1 MEYGVVIVGAGPAG
15 ATLARL
21 LAGSGRRILLVDQRR
36 LAVDPGHG
44 EVVVGKCCGG
54 LLAPDA
60 QAMMSRLA
68 LGLPCELLGGP
79 QLFAVHA
86 MDLIR
91 GHRVYHVSMGVSGG
105 VPLARVNN
113 LLQSW
118 IDVEKLTSRRFIQD
132 QNEVRTKRF
141 RQFEFFP
148 EERRWERADVDEEG
162 DLPTDLPLDDISF
175 VYYVRSLPLEVG
187 ETYTLD
193 RYFQERG
200 NPVIVKVVRRD
211 RIEVPA
217 GTFNTIVV
225 QPIIQ
230 TRGLFGAGGEA
241 EIHFSDDDRRLLVQM
256 RSRVPI
262 IGSLS
267 LHLTDVSDG
276 RPLRHFSAAAI
287 RQNRKGPETRD

>member
-1 MEYGVVIVGAGPAG
+1 MRALPLSRALLPF
-15 ATLARL
+15 LAVLL
-21 LAGSGRRILLVDQRR
+21 LAGGLR
-36 LAVDPGHG
+36 PG
-44 EVVVGKCCGG
+44 EVAAQDAGAPPWAQRVGGDP
-54 LLAPDA
+54 APVPFGPGERMEY
-60 QAMMSRLA
+60 QVRL
-68 LGLPCELLGGP
+68 GRFSVGEGHME
-79 QLFAVHA
+79 VHG
-86 MDLIR
+86 MEMIR
-91 GHRVYHVSMGVSGG
+91 GHRSYHVSMGVRGG
-105 VPLARVNN
+105 VPLARVDN

-141 RQFEFFP
+141 RQFEFYP
-148 EERRWERADVDEEG
+148 EEQRWERADNDEEG

-193 RYFQERG
+193 RYFQEDG
-200 NPVIVKVVRRD
+200 NPVVVRVVRKD
-211 RIEVPA
+211 RIQVPA

-230 TRGLFGAGGEA
+230 TRGLFGEGGEA

-262 IGSLS
+262 VGSLS
-267 LHLTDVSDG
+267 LHLTHSRPG
-276 RPLRHFSAAAI
+276 RPLRPLDAA
-287 RQNRKGPETRD
+287 RGDDEGRDPAPSH